1 MSKQTTHSSLSSRLL
16 SKVKSF
22 FSIRE
27 SAVFAVLLL
36 AYVIMWAISP
46 PFRTLNNHITILK
59 QMTVVAVLAFGLTV
73 VYISGGFDLSQAGIA
88 TLVGML
94 SGWAVSIW
102 HWPSWLAIVFGLL
115 LGALC
120 GMFNALL
127 IMRLRIEPA
136 VVTLASSS
144 IFMGIMYFWTKG
156 LTISNLPRA
165 YNWLGAASFGPVPVA
180 VVVMFVLAVVLQWM
194 LSRTVFGR
202 HIFLLG
208 NSKEAARLAGVQV
221 ERTLFGIYTIGGFVS
236 GLAGIILSGRIS
248 ASVTNMAAGM
258 LTPTVAA
265 VIIGGTWLSGGVG
278 SMAGTLMGSAIM
290 AILRNAIVVL
300 QVDIYLQEGVVG
312 VVTVL
317 AVLMDLF
324 RRKRLTLQM
333 FLPKK
338 RQA

>member
-1 MSKQTTHSSLSSRLL
+1 MSEQKTDPSVTASLL
-16 SKVKSF
+16 SKLKSLF
-22 FSIRE
+22 GFRE
-27 SAVFAVLLL
+27 SAVLAVLLL
-36 AYVIMWAISP
+36 AYVIMWGVSP
-46 PFRTLNNHITILK
+46 AFRTLNNHITILK
-59 QMTVVAVLAFGLTV
+59 QMTVVAIMAFGLTV

-88 TLVGML
+88 TLAGML
-94 SGWAVSIW
+94 SGWAVAMW
-102 HWPSWLAIVFGLL
+102 HWPSWLAVLFGIL
-115 LGALC
+115 LGGLC

-136 VVTLASSS
+136 VVTLATSS
-144 IFMGIMYFWTKG
+144 IYMGIMYFWTKG
-156 LTISNLPRA
+156 LTISNLPA
-165 YNWLGAASFGPVPVA
+165 GYNWLGSASLGPVPVA
-180 VVVMFVLAVVLQWM
+180 VVVMFVLAGMLQWM

-202 HIFLLG
+202 HVFLLG
-208 NSKEAARLAGVQV
+208 NSKEAARLAGVRV

-248 ASVTNMAAGM
+248 ASVTNMAAGL

-265 VIIGGTWLSGGVG
+265 TIIGGTWLSGGVG

-312 VVTVL
+312 VITVL

-333 FLPKK
+333 FLPKR